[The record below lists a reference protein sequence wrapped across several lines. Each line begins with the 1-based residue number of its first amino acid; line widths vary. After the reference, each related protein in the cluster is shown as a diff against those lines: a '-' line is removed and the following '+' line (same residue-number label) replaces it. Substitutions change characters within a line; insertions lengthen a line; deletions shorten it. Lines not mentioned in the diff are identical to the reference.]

1 MLKRSL
7 ALVSLV
13 AAMTLASSASIASP
27 KEEAGSITVTTV
39 AEPPRRGRYRP
50 ADAAR
55 GDGRGGARGRHGHL
69 HRPISVALSLIQ
81 SSNDPTASCVVNLA
95 VHDKKKGIILAPPRG
110 LGAGL
115 GVCEGR
121 SARADRAP
129 RAHERDEP
137 RARRR
142 HRGALNDVRRLGRR
156 GRHALRMASRKRT
169 VRGYNEP
176 VVRLALVIT
185 VLAAGCAAV
194 PRPAPPRPAP
204 EPPAPVDVA
213 PVAPPPAVDTTAL
226 KEKADLAVTA
236 AAKKLE
242 DIKAICHAEWLETE
256 AACHAS
262 DFESFAKDY
271 QGYYD
276 ERPDPRRETGTYYA
290 LPRLGGPTRT
300 VEQVVSDSFTTG
312 CEDFCRT
319 ERNTSINVALE
330 DASKVCMKAG
340 SGFAAC
346 KALGKKLAKNVRAS
360 EVERWRGPARL
371 AARTT
376 ARRSVTPPRS
386 TPGARAPRRRPRRA

>member
-1 MLKRSL
+1 M
-7 ALVSLV
+7 
-13 AAMTLASSASIASP
+13 P
-27 KEEAGSITVTTV
+27 FG
-39 AEPPRRGRYRP
+39 
-50 ADAAR
+50 
-55 GDGRGGARGRHGHL
+55 
-69 HRPISVALSLIQ
+69 
-81 SSNDPTASCVVNLA
+81 
-95 VHDKKKGIILAPPRG
+95 
-110 LGAGL
+110 
-115 GVCEGR
+115 
-121 SARADRAP
+121 
-129 RAHERDEP
+129 
-137 RARRR
+137 
-142 HRGALNDVRRLGRR
+142 
-156 GRHALRMASRKRT
+156 MASRKRT

-194 PRPAPPRPAP
+194 PPPAPLRPAP

-300 VEQVVSDSFTTG
+300 VEQVVSDLMTG

-319 ERNTSINVALE
+319 ERNISINVALE
-330 DASKVCMKAG
+330 DASKACMKAG

-360 EVERWRGPARL
+360 EVERWEGTCEARCEDHR
-371 AARTT
+371 AEVRHT
-376 ARRSVTPPRS
+376 AEID
-386 TPGARAPRRRPRRA
+386 ARRPRTPAQAAACQASCRKQHEGAWCGTGLLSCLSRCQPKAP